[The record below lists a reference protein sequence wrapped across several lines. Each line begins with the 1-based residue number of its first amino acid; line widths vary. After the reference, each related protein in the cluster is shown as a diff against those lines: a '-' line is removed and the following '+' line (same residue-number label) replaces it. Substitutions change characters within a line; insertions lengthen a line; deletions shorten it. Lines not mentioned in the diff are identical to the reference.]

1 MIKKFL
7 LFVLLPTIM
16 CAQHSIKGTFSPA
29 KDYEWAILYKVTP
42 TTSIYIQ
49 NTTLDEEGK
58 FEFKL
63 DSTHTAGIYRVVYAL
78 PQEEFNFD
86 VIYNAKENVELT
98 FHKTDGVGYKE
109 SKENQLFTSYMKS
122 MDLVNKTINNYY
134 LKGKADETA
143 FKSIFKAL
151 NDTQSNFEKASKGM
165 ISSSFIKANAPYI
178 PSELED
184 IKTYSKNLKANYFNG
199 VDFNNNYLQ
208 SSNFLIERV
217 LSYVFGMNS
226 NPEDVKSLNKSIDL
240 VASKM
245 KSSDTQL
252 QKTLQQILWQQLVD
266 YELEASANYLSDSY
280 LFDIAKK
287 AKDSELESLLTV
299 HKNTSI
305 GAKASDF
312 SWKEEFKGKK
322 KTVTLSSLD
331 DSEYYAVI
339 FWSSTCSHCL
349 KELPQLKKY
358 LATQPEGKLK
368 VIAIG
373 LEEEPYRWNNETAYY
388 PSFTH
393 VYGEGKWDNSIGDA
407 YGITATPT
415 YFVLD
420 KDKKIINKPYEFAD
434 LEKYVNTLKMPK
446 KEMAKE
452 TPKKVMPKVKLDKS

>member
-7 LFVLLPTIM
+7 LLVFLPSIM
-16 CAQHSIKGTFSPA
+16 LAQHSIKGTFSPA

-42 TTSIYIQ
+42 TTSVYIQ
-49 NTTLDEEGK
+49 NASLDKEGK

-63 DSTHTAGIYRVVYAL
+63 DSTHTDGIYRIVYAL

-86 VIYNAKENVELT
+86 VIYNGKEDVDLT

-109 SKENQLFTSYMKS
+109 SKENQLFNSYMTS

-134 LKGKADETA
+134 LKGDDDNSA

-151 NDTQSNFEKASKGM
+151 KDTQDNFEKASKGT
-165 ISSSFIKANAPYI
+165 IAGNFIRANAPYI
-178 PSELED
+178 PTEVED
-184 IKTYSKNLKANYFNG
+184 IKTYSKNLKKNYFKG
-199 VDFNNNYLQ
+199 TDFTNTYLQ

-226 NPEDVKSLNKSIDL
+226 NPEDAKSLNKSIDI

-245 KSSDTQL
+245 KPSDTQL
-252 QKTLQQILWQQLVD
+252 QKTLLQILWQQLVD
-266 YELEASANYLSDSY
+266 YELESSANYLTDTY
-280 LFDIAKK
+280 LLNLTKK
-287 AKDSELESLLTV
+287 AKDTELEALLKI
-299 HKNTSI
+299 HKNTSV
-305 GAKASDF
+305 GATAQDF
-312 SWKEEFKGKK
+312 SWKEDVKGKK
-322 KTVTLSSLD
+322 KTVSLSSLD
-331 DSEYYAVI
+331 DSQYYAIV

-349 KELPQLKKY
+349 KELPELKKY
-358 LATQPEGKLK
+358 LATQAEGKLK

-373 LEEEPYRWNNETAYY
+373 LEEEPYRWNNETTYY

-393 VYGEGKWDNSIGDA
+393 VYGEGKWDNPIGDA

-420 KDKKIINKPYEFAD
+420 KEKKIINKPYEFTD
-434 LEKYVNTLKMPK
+434 LKKFVNTLKMPK
-446 KEMAKE
+446 KEAVKE
-452 TPKKVMPKVKLDKS
+452 TPKKAMPKLKVDKS